1 MKMTASKAGHMSAP
15 DDAPKAAPKLPL
27 AQGAVTHV
35 ATEPELVRFHKRS
48 ILILV
53 QKIQSRLKGFQCMSE
68 LQPQQELQLSPRLH
82 WSTSRTGGHYVS
94 AGVGVADIYELGI
107 HWESTAGGES
117 RTQFLILWETLR
129 AFMKKIV
136 DASMPNTHPDI
147 LGPDQTHN
155 RHPNR

>member
-1 MKMTASKAGHMSAP
+1 VLARTTGAT
-15 DDAPKAAPKLPL
+15 AAPNPPCRLPQR
-27 AQGAVTHV
+27 AADGVSPGFV
-35 ATEPELVRFHKRS
+35 ATEPERVRFHNRS

-68 LQPQQELQLSPRLH
+68 LQPQQELQLSLRLH

-117 RTQFLILWETLR
+117 STQFLILWETLR

-136 DASMPNTHPDI
+136 DASMP
-147 LGPDQTHN
+147 
-155 RHPNR
+155 